1 MKKGIVVILVLL
13 AVLVLVSPAI
23 VGRLA
28 EQSMDE
34 NLNWAAA
41 ESGELK
47 VTSEH
52 FARGWFSSE
61 GQHRVEL
68 QEGDLFA
75 ALQLLSSP
83 MSADDVPVLL
93 INTRLDH
100 GLIPV
105 TSITR
110 DKGSLAPGLGS
121 AVSTL
126 QVELPDGEIIDVP
139 GTIYS
144 KIGLGGKLHSN
155 YVLEA
160 GSRTEE
166 GVSAS
171 WGNVDANVTT
181 DPASGDVVFDATL
194 ASLSFDVDGERISLD
209 ALTVEGHKK
218 PTAFGFSVGDLEL
231 AIEGL
236 STGSS
241 SIGSSVRMNRM
252 IVSGSSSLD
261 DGRVY
266 AGGNASMAM
275 DAPPLGAVSYEIGIA
290 IAGMDAAAAGALQ
303 KKIDELGPN
312 ADPMTSY
319 AALEKDAQR
328 LFASGFD
335 LTIERLDVTLPEGT
349 VTSVMNFS
357 FGESDPASFTWSSLL
372 LNTEASIDLSV
383 PVALVETY
391 GMGSPQVAMAIG
403 GGYLARRGDDYV
415 MEARLKKGLLTIN
428 GAPIPIPLGTM

>member
-13 AVLVLVSPAI
+13 AALVLVSPAI

-41 ESGELK
+41 ETGELK

-61 GQHRVEL
+61 GQHRIEL
-68 QEGDLFA
+68 QDGDLLA
-75 ALQLLSSP
+75 ALQLLSGP
-83 MSADDVPVLL
+83 VSADDVPVLL
-93 INTRLDH
+93 VNTRLDH

-160 GSRTEE
+160 GSRTEA

-171 WGNVDANVTT
+171 WGDVDVNVTT
-181 DPASGDVVFDATL
+181 DPASGDVVFDGSL
-194 ASLSFDVDGERISLD
+194 ASLSFDVDDESISLD
-209 ALTVEGHKK
+209 ALTVEGHKQ

-231 AIEGL
+231 ELNGL
-236 STGSS
+236 SSGSS
-241 SIGSSVRMNRM
+241 AGNGVRMNRM
-252 IVSGSSSLD
+252 AVTGSSSLD
-261 DGRVY
+261 DGRIF
-266 AGGNASMAM
+266 AGGHASMTM
-275 DAPPLGAVSYEIGIA
+275 DAPPLGAVSYEIDIA
-290 IAGMDAAAAGALQ
+290 LAGMDAAATGALQ
-303 KKIDELGPN
+303 KKIDELGPDP
-312 ADPMTSY
+312 DPMTSY

-328 LFASGFD
+328 LFAAGFD
-335 LTIERLDVTLPEGT
+335 FTVERLDVTLPEGT

-403 GGYLARRGDDYV
+403 GGYLMRRGDDYV
-415 MEARLKKGLLTIN
+415 MEARLKKGLLTVN
-428 GAPIPIPLGTM
+428 GAPIPIPIGTM

>member
-41 ESGELK
+41 ETGELK
-47 VTSEH
+47 VTSER

-61 GQHRVEL
+61 GQHRIEL
-68 QEGDLFA
+68 QEGDLLS
-75 ALQLLSSP
+75 ALQLLSGP

-93 INTRLDH
+93 VNTRLDH

-121 AVSTL
+121 AASTM
-126 QVELPDGEIIDVP
+126 QIELPDGRIIEVP

-160 GSRTEE
+160 GSRTED

-171 WGNVDANVTT
+171 WGNIDVNVTT
-181 DPASGDVVFDATL
+181 DPASGDVDFNGTL
-194 ASLSFDVDGERISLD
+194 DSLSFDVGGERFSLD
-209 ALTVEGHKK
+209 ALAVEGHKK
-218 PTAFGFSVGDLEL
+218 PTTFGFSVGDLEL
-231 AIEGL
+231 EIEGL
-236 STGSS
+236 SAGS
-241 SIGSSVRMNRM
+241 GLGNSVRMNRM
-252 IVSGSSSLD
+252 AVTGSSSLD
-261 DGRVY
+261 DGRVF
-266 AGGNASMAM
+266 AGGNASMTM
-275 DAPPLGAVSYEIGIA
+275 DAPPLGAVSYEIDINL
-290 IAGMDAAAAGALQ
+290 AGMDAAATGALQ
-303 KKIDELGPN
+303 KKIDELGPDP
-312 ADPMTSY
+312 DPMTSY
-319 AALEKDAQR
+319 AALEKDAQQ
-328 LFASGFD
+328 LFAAGFD
-335 LTIERLDVTLPEGT
+335 FAIERFDVTLPEGT
-349 VTSVMNFS
+349 LTSVMNFS
-357 FGESDPASFTWSSLL
+357 FGASDAASFTWSSLL
-372 LNTEASIDLSV
+372 LNTEASIDVSV
-383 PVALVETY
+383 PAGLVETY

-403 GGYLARRGDDYV
+403 GGYLMRRGDDYV
-415 MEARLKKGLLTIN
+415 MGARLKKGLLTVN
-428 GAPIPIPLGTM
+428 GAPIPIPLGSM